1 MVAGHL
7 CAPFEGWFEKNAEQ
21 FVLGSCA
28 VFGRDIAPHVG
39 DDNDVLQRGFTAKVT
54 EPLEI
59 LSGDSGEPIAGD
71 AVDLDDTG
79 KCSASISVKEF
90 SLEDRDATNDGLH
103 SRGGQESG
111 NHLQNICIAL

>member
-39 DDNDVLQRGFTAKVT
+39 DDNDVLQRRVTAKLT

-59 LSGDSGEPIAGD
+59 PSGDSGKPIIGN
-71 AVDLDDTG
+71 AVDVDDTG
-79 KCSASISVKEF
+79 KCSASFISVKEF
-90 SLEDRDATNDGLH
+90 SLED
-103 SRGGQESG
+103 
-111 NHLQNICIAL
+111 